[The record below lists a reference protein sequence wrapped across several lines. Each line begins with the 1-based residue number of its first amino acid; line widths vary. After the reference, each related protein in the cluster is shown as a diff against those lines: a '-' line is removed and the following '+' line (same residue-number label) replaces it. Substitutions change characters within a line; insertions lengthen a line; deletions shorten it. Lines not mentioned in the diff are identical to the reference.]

1 MKNKK
6 QGNKLVGYLLAIALS
21 CLVCLELVLRFV
33 FGFCDA
39 VLYQPSKAYEYIA
52 QPNQHRYRFFSHI
65 DYNSYS
71 QRSEEPDSTKTIIL
85 GLGDSVIFGGTMLD
99 QDSIATTLFSKETGM
114 QMLNISSG
122 SWGPDNCAAYLRE
135 KGTFEAKAM
144 VLVCSSHDAFDV
156 MSHIPVVGI
165 YPNYPDK
172 QYKLAIW
179 ELVDRYLM
187 PRVKG
192 WLGQSQL
199 VDPDAQVV
207 EKVKSEERRA
217 MGVKSEERRVKNSG
231 ALRDEGVA
239 QKSLKFDPGFDQLLQ
254 ISKEKKIPFVI
265 YLHPEVGEVLT
276 RQYKEGGKL
285 IMEWAKKHGVKLV
298 SGLNEGV
305 TADMFRDVI
314 HLNEKGQRN
323 LANSLERI
331 LNVES
336 KTR

>member
-1 MKNKK
+1 MKLKIK
-6 QGNKLVGYLLAIALS
+6 YCLLGIFLIVI
-21 CLVCLELVLRFV
+21 LLEIILRYV

-39 VLYQPSKAYEYIA
+39 VLYQSSPAYEYIA

-71 QRSEEPDSTKTIIL
+71 QRSEEPDSTKTIVL

-122 SWGPDNCAAYLRE
+122 SWGPDNCAAYLKE
-135 KGTFEAKAM
+135 KGTFGAKAM

-179 ELVDRYLM
+179 EVIDRYLM
-187 PRVKG
+187 PRIKVYFSGK
-192 WLGQSQL
+192 QL
-199 VDPDAQVV
+199 LDPDAQVV
-207 EKVKSEERRA
+207 EKVKS
-217 MGVKSEERRVKNSG
+217 
-231 ALRDEGVA
+231 DDGVA
-239 QKSLKFDPGFDQLLQ
+239 KKSLNFDLGFDQLLQ
-254 ISKEKKIPFVI
+254 ISEEKHIPFFI
-265 YLHPEVGEVLT
+265 YLHPEVSEVMS
-276 RQYKEGGKL
+276 RKYKEGGL
-285 IMEWAKKHGVKLV
+285 MIMEWAKTHHVKLID
-298 SGLNEGV
+298 GLNEGV
-305 TADMFRDVI
+305 TVDMYRDVI

-323 LANSLERI
+323 LANSLKKMINR
-331 LNVES
+331 
-336 KTR
+336 

>member
-1 MKNKK
+1 MIKK
-6 QGNKLVGYLLAIALS
+6 RKVYIIVSL
-21 CLVCLELVLRFV
+21 CLIVFVELILRYV

-39 VLYQPSKAYEYIA
+39 VLYQPSPAYEYIA

-71 QRSEEPDSTKTIIL
+71 QRSDEPDSTKTIVL

-122 SWGPDNCAAYLRE
+122 SWGPDNCAAYLKE
-135 KGTFEAKAM
+135 KGTFGAKAM

-179 ELVDRYLM
+179 EVVDRYLL
-187 PRVKG
+187 PRIKVYFRGK
-192 WLGQSQL
+192 QL
-199 VDPDAQVV
+199 LDPDAQVV
-207 EKVKSEERRA
+207 KN
-217 MGVKSEERRVKNSG
+217 VKSEERRVKNSN
-231 ALRDEGVA
+231 AARDEGVA
-239 QKSLKFDPGFDQLLQ
+239 QKALNFDPGFDQLLQ
-254 ISKEKKIPFVI
+254 ISEEKHIPFFI
-265 YLHPEVGEVLT
+265 YLHPEVCEVMS
-276 RQYKEGGKL
+276 RKYKEGGL
-285 IMEWAKKHGVKLV
+285 MIMEWAKTHHIKLID
-298 SGLNEGV
+298 GLNEGV
-305 TADMFRDVI
+305 AVDMYRDVI

-323 LANSLERI
+323 LANSLKKMINR
-331 LNVES
+331 
-336 KTR
+336 

>member
-1 MKNKK
+1 MYRINKRK
-6 QGNKLVGYLLAIALS
+6 IYIAISICFILIAL
-21 CLVCLELVLRFV
+21 LECTLRFV

-39 VLYQPSKAYEYIA
+39 VLYQSSPAYEYIA

-71 QRSEEPDSTKTIIL
+71 QRSEEPDSTKTIVL

-122 SWGPDNCAAYLRE
+122 SWGPDNCAAYLKE
-135 KGTFEAKAM
+135 KGTFGAKAM

-179 ELVDRYLM
+179 EVVDRYLM
-187 PRVKG
+187 PRIKVYFSGK
-192 WLGQSQL
+192 QL
-199 VDPDAQVV
+199 LDPDAQVV
-207 EKVKSEERRA
+207 EKVKS
-217 MGVKSEERRVKNSG
+217 
-231 ALRDEGVA
+231 DEGVA
-239 QKSLKFDPGFDQLLQ
+239 NKALNFDSGFDQLLQ
-254 ISKEKKIPFVI
+254 ISEEKHIPFFI
-265 YLHPEVGEVLT
+265 YLHPEVGEVMS
-276 RQYKEGGKL
+276 RKYKEGGL
-285 IMEWAKKHGVKLV
+285 MIMEWAKTHHIKLID
-298 SGLNEGV
+298 GLNEGV
-305 TADMFRDVI
+305 TVDMYRDVI

-323 LANSLERI
+323 LANSLKKMINR
-331 LNVES
+331 
-336 KTR
+336 

>member
-1 MKNKK
+1 MIKK
-6 QGNKLVGYLLAIALS
+6 RKVYIIVSL
-21 CLVCLELVLRFV
+21 CLIVFVELILRYV

-39 VLYQPSKAYEYIA
+39 VLYQPSPAYEYIA

-71 QRSEEPDSTKTIIL
+71 QRSDEPDSTKTIVL

-122 SWGPDNCAAYLRE
+122 SWGPDNCAAYLKE
-135 KGTFEAKAM
+135 KGTFGAKAM

-179 ELVDRYLM
+179 EVVDRYLL
-187 PRVKG
+187 PRIKVYFRGK
-192 WLGQSQL
+192 QL
-199 VDPDAQVV
+199 LDPDAQVV
-207 EKVKSEERRA
+207 KN
-217 MGVKSEERRVKNSG
+217 VKSEERRVKNSN
-231 ALRDEGVA
+231 AARNEGVA
-239 QKSLKFDPGFDQLLQ
+239 QKALNFDPGFDQLLQ
-254 ISKEKKIPFVI
+254 ISEEKHIPFFI
-265 YLHPEVGEVLT
+265 YLHPEVCEVMS
-276 RQYKEGGKL
+276 RKYKEGGL
-285 IMEWAKKHGVKLV
+285 MIMEWAKSHHVKLID
-298 SGLNEGV
+298 GLNEGV
-305 TADMFRDVI
+305 TVDMYRDVI

-323 LANSLERI
+323 LANSLKKMINR
-331 LNVES
+331 
-336 KTR
+336 

>member
-1 MKNKK
+1 MYRINKRK
-6 QGNKLVGYLLAIALS
+6 IYIAISICFILIAL
-21 CLVCLELVLRFV
+21 LEFTLRFV

-39 VLYQPSKAYEYIA
+39 VLYQSSPAYEYIA

-71 QRSEEPDSTKTIIL
+71 QRSDEPDSTKTIVL

-122 SWGPDNCAAYLRE
+122 SWGPDNCAAYLKE
-135 KGTFEAKAM
+135 KGTFGAKAM

-179 ELVDRYLM
+179 EVIDRYLM
-187 PRVKG
+187 PRIKVYFSGK
-192 WLGQSQL
+192 QL
-199 VDPDAQVV
+199 LDPDAQVV
-207 EKVKSEERRA
+207 EKVKS
-217 MGVKSEERRVKNSG
+217 
-231 ALRDEGVA
+231 DEGVA
-239 QKSLKFDPGFDQLLQ
+239 QKSFNFDPGFDQLLQ
-254 ISKEKKIPFVI
+254 ISEEKHIPFFI
-265 YLHPEVGEVLT
+265 YLHPEKGEVEKNE
-276 RQYKEGGKL
+276 YKEGGKL
-285 IMEWAKKHGVKLV
+285 IIDWANTHHVKLV
-298 SGLNEGV
+298 DGLKEGV
-305 TADMFRDVI
+305 TTDMFRDVI

-323 LANSLERI
+323 LADSFNRI
-331 LNVES
+331 F
-336 KTR
+336 K

>member
-1 MKNKK
+1 MFRINKK
-6 QGNKLVGYLLAIALS
+6 RFYIAISICFILIAL
-21 CLVCLELVLRFV
+21 LECTLRFV

-39 VLYQPSKAYEYIA
+39 VLYQPSPAYEYIA

-71 QRSEEPDSTKTIIL
+71 QRSDEPDSTKTIVL

-122 SWGPDNCAAYLRE
+122 SWGPDNCAAYLKE
-135 KGTFEAKAM
+135 KGTFGAKAM

-179 ELVDRYLM
+179 EVIDRYLM
-187 PRVKG
+187 PRIKVYFRGK
-192 WLGQSQL
+192 QL
-199 VDPDAQVV
+199 LDPDAQVV
-207 EKVKSEERRA
+207 EKVKS
-217 MGVKSEERRVKNSG
+217 
-231 ALRDEGVA
+231 DEGVA
-239 QKSLKFDPGFDQLLQ
+239 KKALNFDPGFDQLLQ
-254 ISKEKKIPFVI
+254 ISEGKHIPFFI
-265 YLHPEVGEVLT
+265 YLHPEVCEVMS
-276 RQYKEGGKL
+276 RKYKEGGL
-285 IMEWAKKHGVKLV
+285 MIMEWAKTHHIKLID
-298 SGLNEGV
+298 GLNEGV
-305 TADMFRDVI
+305 TVDMYRDVI

-323 LANSLERI
+323 LANSFEDMF
-331 LNVES
+331 S
-336 KTR
+336 KLKSY

>member
-1 MKNKK
+1 MKILNHTVSFKFK
-6 QGNKLVGYLLAIALS
+6 CLS
-21 CLVCLELVLRFV
+21 IFLISFSIVEIILRYV

-39 VLYQPSKAYEYIA
+39 VLYQSSPAYEYIA

-71 QRSEEPDSTKTIIL
+71 QRCEEPDSTKKIVL

-122 SWGPDNCAAYLRE
+122 SWGPDNCAAYLKE
-135 KGTFEAKAM
+135 KGTFGAKAM

-179 ELVDRYLM
+179 EVIDRYLL
-187 PRVKG
+187 PRIKVYFRGK
-192 WLGQSQL
+192 QL
-199 VDPDAQVV
+199 LDPDAQVV
-207 EKVKSEERRA
+207 EKVKS
-217 MGVKSEERRVKNSG
+217 
-231 ALRDEGVA
+231 DEGVA
-239 QKSLKFDPGFDQLLQ
+239 KKALNFDPGFDQLLQ
-254 ISKEKKIPFVI
+254 ISEEKHIPFFI
-265 YLHPEVGEVLT
+265 YLHPEVSEVMS
-276 RQYKEGGKL
+276 RKYKEGGL
-285 IMEWAKKHGVKLV
+285 MIMEWAKTHHVKLID
-298 SGLNEGV
+298 GLNEGV
-305 TADMFRDVI
+305 TVDMYRDVI

-323 LANSLERI
+323 LANSLKKMINR
-331 LNVES
+331 
-336 KTR
+336 

>member
-1 MKNKK
+1 M
-6 QGNKLVGYLLAIALS
+6 GIFLIVILLEII
-21 CLVCLELVLRFV
+21 LRYV

-39 VLYQPSKAYEYIA
+39 VLYQSSPTYEYIA

-71 QRSEEPDSTKTIIL
+71 QRSEEPDSAKTIVL

-122 SWGPDNCAAYLRE
+122 SWGPDNCAAYLKE
-135 KGTFEAKAM
+135 KGTFGAKAM

-179 ELVDRYLM
+179 EVIDRYLM
-187 PRVKG
+187 PRIKVYFRGK
-192 WLGQSQL
+192 QL
-199 VDPDAQVV
+199 LDPDAQVV
-207 EKVKSEERRA
+207 EKVKS
-217 MGVKSEERRVKNSG
+217 
-231 ALRDEGVA
+231 DEGVA
-239 QKSLKFDPGFDQLLQ
+239 KKALNFDPGFDQLLQ
-254 ISKEKKIPFVI
+254 ISEEKHIPFFI
-265 YLHPEVGEVLT
+265 YLHPEVGEVMS
-276 RQYKEGGKL
+276 RKYKEGGL
-285 IMEWAKKHGVKLV
+285 MIMEWAKTHHVKLMD
-298 SGLNEGV
+298 GLNEGV
-305 TADMFRDVI
+305 TVDMYRDVI

-323 LANSLERI
+323 LANSLKKMINR
-331 LNVES
+331 
-336 KTR
+336 

>member
-1 MKNKK
+1 MYRINKRK
-6 QGNKLVGYLLAIALS
+6 IYIAISICFILIAL
-21 CLVCLELVLRFV
+21 LECTLRFV

-39 VLYQPSKAYEYIA
+39 VLYQSSPAYEYIA

-71 QRSEEPDSTKTIIL
+71 QRSDEPDSTKTIVL

-122 SWGPDNCAAYLRE
+122 SWGPDNCAAYLKE
-135 KGTFEAKAM
+135 KGTFGAKAM

-179 ELVDRYLM
+179 EVIDRYLM
-187 PRVKG
+187 PRIKVYFRGK
-192 WLGQSQL
+192 QL
-199 VDPDAQVV
+199 LDPDAQVV
-207 EKVKSEERRA
+207 EKVKS
-217 MGVKSEERRVKNSG
+217 
-231 ALRDEGVA
+231 DEGVA
-239 QKSLKFDPGFDQLLQ
+239 NKALNFDPGFDQLLQ
-254 ISKEKKIPFVI
+254 ISEEKHIPFFI
-265 YLHPEVGEVLT
+265 YLHPEVGEVMS
-276 RQYKEGGKL
+276 RKYKEGGL
-285 IMEWAKKHGVKLV
+285 MIMEWAKTHHIKLID
-298 SGLNEGV
+298 GLNEGV
-305 TADMFRDVI
+305 TVDMYRDVI

-323 LANSLERI
+323 LANSLKKMINR
-331 LNVES
+331 
-336 KTR
+336 

>member
-1 MKNKK
+1 MIKK
-6 QGNKLVGYLLAIALS
+6 RKVYIIVSL
-21 CLVCLELVLRFV
+21 CLIVFVELILRYV

-39 VLYQPSKAYEYIA
+39 VLYQSSPAYEYIA

-71 QRSEEPDSTKTIIL
+71 QRSEEPDSTKTIVL

-122 SWGPDNCAAYLRE
+122 SWGPDNCAAYLKE
-135 KGTFEAKAM
+135 KGTFGAKAM

-179 ELVDRYLM
+179 EVIDRYLM
-187 PRVKG
+187 PRIKVYFRGK
-192 WLGQSQL
+192 QL
-199 VDPDAQVV
+199 LDPDAQVV
-207 EKVKSEERRA
+207 EKVKS
-217 MGVKSEERRVKNSG
+217 
-231 ALRDEGVA
+231 DEGVA
-239 QKSLKFDPGFDQLLQ
+239 NKALNFDPGFDQLLQ
-254 ISKEKKIPFVI
+254 ISEGKHIPFFI
-265 YLHPEVGEVLT
+265 YLHPEVGEVMS
-276 RQYKEGGKL
+276 RKYKEGGL
-285 IMEWAKKHGVKLV
+285 MIMEWAKTHHVKLID
-298 SGLNEGV
+298 GLNEGV
-305 TADMFRDVI
+305 TVDMYRDVI

-323 LANSLERI
+323 LANSLKKMINR
-331 LNVES
+331 
-336 KTR
+336 

>member
-1 MKNKK
+1 MKILNHTVSFKFK
-6 QGNKLVGYLLAIALS
+6 CLS
-21 CLVCLELVLRFV
+21 IFLIFFSIVEIILRYV

-39 VLYQPSKAYEYIA
+39 VLYQSSPAYEYIA

-71 QRSEEPDSTKTIIL
+71 QRSEEPDSTKTIVL

-122 SWGPDNCAAYLRE
+122 SWGPDNCAAYLKE
-135 KGTFEAKAM
+135 KGTFGAKAM

-179 ELVDRYLM
+179 EVIDRYLM
-187 PRVKG
+187 PRIKVYFSGK
-192 WLGQSQL
+192 QL
-199 VDPDAQVV
+199 LDPDAQVV
-207 EKVKSEERRA
+207 EKVKS
-217 MGVKSEERRVKNSG
+217 
-231 ALRDEGVA
+231 DDGVA
-239 QKSLKFDPGFDQLLQ
+239 KKSLNFDPGFDQLLQ
-254 ISKEKKIPFVI
+254 ISEEKHIPFFI
-265 YLHPEVGEVLT
+265 YLHPEVGEVMS
-276 RQYKEGGKL
+276 RKYKEGGL
-285 IMEWAKKHGVKLV
+285 MIMEWAKTHHVKLMD
-298 SGLNEGV
+298 GLNEGV
-305 TADMFRDVI
+305 TVDMYRDVI

-323 LANSLERI
+323 LANSLKKMINR
-331 LNVES
+331 
-336 KTR
+336 

>member
-1 MKNKK
+1 MIKK
-6 QGNKLVGYLLAIALS
+6 RKVYIIVSFSLVVFVEII
-21 CLVCLELVLRFV
+21 LRYV

-39 VLYQPSKAYEYIA
+39 VLYQSSPAYEYIA

-71 QRSEEPDSTKTIIL
+71 QRSEEPDSTKTIVL

-122 SWGPDNCAAYLRE
+122 SWGPDNCAAYLKE
-135 KGTFEAKAM
+135 KGTFGAKAM

-179 ELVDRYLM
+179 EVIDRYLM
-187 PRVKG
+187 PRIKVYFRGK
-192 WLGQSQL
+192 QL
-199 VDPDAQVV
+199 LDPDAQVV
-207 EKVKSEERRA
+207 EKVKS
-217 MGVKSEERRVKNSG
+217 
-231 ALRDEGVA
+231 DDGVA
-239 QKSLKFDPGFDQLLQ
+239 KKSLNFDPGFDQLLQ
-254 ISKEKKIPFVI
+254 ISEEKHIPFFI
-265 YLHPEVGEVLT
+265 YLHPEVGEVMS
-276 RQYKEGGKL
+276 RKYKEGGL
-285 IMEWAKKHGVKLV
+285 MIMEWAKTHHVKLID
-298 SGLNEGV
+298 GLNEGV
-305 TADMFRDVI
+305 TVDMYRDVI

-323 LANSLERI
+323 LANSLKKMINR
-331 LNVES
+331 
-336 KTR
+336 

>member
-1 MKNKK
+1 MKILNHTVSFKFK
-6 QGNKLVGYLLAIALS
+6 CLS
-21 CLVCLELVLRFV
+21 IFLIFFSIVEIILRYV

-39 VLYQPSKAYEYIA
+39 VLYQSSPAYEYIA

-71 QRSEEPDSTKTIIL
+71 QRSEDPDSTKTIVL

-122 SWGPDNCAAYLRE
+122 SWGPDNCAAYLKE
-135 KGTFEAKAM
+135 KGTFGAKAM

-179 ELVDRYLM
+179 EVIDRYLM
-187 PRVKG
+187 PRIKVYFSGK
-192 WLGQSQL
+192 QL
-199 VDPDAQVV
+199 LDPDAQVV
-207 EKVKSEERRA
+207 EKVKSDD
-217 MGVKSEERRVKNSG
+217 GVTK
-231 ALRDEGVA
+231 
-239 QKSLKFDPGFDQLLQ
+239 KSLNFDPGFDQLLQ
-254 ISKEKKIPFVI
+254 ISEEKHIPFFI
-265 YLHPEVGEVLT
+265 YLHPEVSEVMS
-276 RQYKEGGKL
+276 RKYKEGGL
-285 IMEWAKKHGVKLV
+285 MIMEWAKTHHVKLMD
-298 SGLNEGV
+298 GLNEGV
-305 TADMFRDVI
+305 IVDMYRDVI

-323 LANSLERI
+323 LANSLKKMINR
-331 LNVES
+331 
-336 KTR
+336 

>member
-1 MKNKK
+1 MYRINKRK
-6 QGNKLVGYLLAIALS
+6 IYIAISICFILIAL
-21 CLVCLELVLRFV
+21 LECTLRFV

-39 VLYQPSKAYEYIA
+39 VLYQPSPAYEYIA

-71 QRSEEPDSTKTIIL
+71 QRSDEPDSTKTIVL

-122 SWGPDNCAAYLRE
+122 SWGPDNCAAYLKE
-135 KGTFEAKAM
+135 KGTFGAKAM

-179 ELVDRYLM
+179 EVVDRYLM
-187 PRVKG
+187 PRIKVYFSGK
-192 WLGQSQL
+192 QL
-199 VDPDAQVV
+199 SDPDAQVV
-207 EKVKSEERRA
+207 EKVKS
-217 MGVKSEERRVKNSG
+217 
-231 ALRDEGVA
+231 DEGVA
-239 QKSLKFDPGFDQLLQ
+239 KKALNFDPGFDQLLQ
-254 ISKEKKIPFVI
+254 ISEGKHIPFFI
-265 YLHPEVGEVLT
+265 YLHPEVGEVMS
-276 RQYKEGGKL
+276 RKYKEGGL
-285 IMEWAKKHGVKLV
+285 MIMEWAKTHHIKLID
-298 SGLNEGV
+298 GLNEGV
-305 TADMFRDVI
+305 TVDMYRDVI

-323 LANSLERI
+323 LANSLKKMINR
-331 LNVES
+331 
-336 KTR
+336 

>member
-1 MKNKK
+1 MKFKIR
-6 QGNKLVGYLLAIALS
+6 YCLLGIFLIVI
-21 CLVCLELVLRFV
+21 LLEIILRYV

-39 VLYQPSKAYEYIA
+39 VLYQSSPTYEYIA

-71 QRSEEPDSTKTIIL
+71 QRSEEPDSTKTIVL

-122 SWGPDNCAAYLRE
+122 SWGPDNCAAYLKE
-135 KGTFEAKAM
+135 KGTFGAKAM

-179 ELVDRYLM
+179 EVIDRYLM
-187 PRVKG
+187 PRIKVYFRGK
-192 WLGQSQL
+192 QL
-199 VDPDAQVV
+199 LDPDAQVV
-207 EKVKSEERRA
+207 EKVKS
-217 MGVKSEERRVKNSG
+217 
-231 ALRDEGVA
+231 DEGVA
-239 QKSLKFDPGFDQLLQ
+239 KKALNFNPGFDQLLQ
-254 ISKEKKIPFVI
+254 ISEEKHIPFFI
-265 YLHPEVGEVLT
+265 YLHPEVGEVMS
-276 RQYKEGGKL
+276 RKYKEGGL
-285 IMEWAKKHGVKLV
+285 MIMEWAKSHHVKLMD
-298 SGLNEGV
+298 GLNEGV
-305 TADMFRDVI
+305 TIDMYRDVI

-323 LANSLERI
+323 LANSLKKMINR
-331 LNVES
+331 
-336 KTR
+336 

>member
-1 MKNKK
+1 MRKK
-6 QGNKLVGYLLAIALS
+6 QIVFI
-21 CLVCLELVLRFV
+21 VCGFFFLMVVELILRFV

-39 VLYQPSKAYEYIA
+39 VLYRPSDAYEYIA

-71 QRSEEPDSTKTIIL
+71 QRSEEPDSTKTIVL

-122 SWGPDNCAAYLRE
+122 SWGPDNCAAYLNE
-135 KGTFEAKAM
+135 KGTFGAKAM

-156 MSHIPVVGI
+156 MSHVPVVGI
-165 YPNYPDK
+165 YPNYPDR
-172 QYKLAIW
+172 QYKLAMW
-179 ELVDRYLM
+179 EVIDRYLM

-207 EKVKSEERRA
+207 QKVKSEERRA
-217 MGVKSEERRVKNSG
+217 MEVKSEERRVKNSNV
-231 ALRDEGVA
+231 AKEEGVA
-239 QKSLKFDPGFDQLLQ
+239 QKSLNFDPGFDQLLQ
-254 ISKEKKIPFVI
+254 ISKEKKIPFVV
-265 YLHPEVGEVLT
+265 YLHPEVGEVMAHE
-276 RQYKEGGKL
+276 YKEGGRL
-285 IMEWAKKHGVKLV
+285 IMEWAKVHQIKLIN
-298 SGLNEGV
+298 GLDEGV
-305 TADMFRDVI
+305 TVDMFRDVI

-323 LANSLERI
+323 LADSFERMF
-331 LNVES
+331 NVTT
-336 KTR
+336 KNR

>member
-1 MKNKK
+1 MLRISKK
-6 QGNKLVGYLLAIALS
+6 KTLVVWGIALG
-21 CLVCLELVLRFV
+21 LFVLAEIILRYV

-39 VLYQPSKAYEYIA
+39 VLYQPSKEYEYIA
-52 QPNQHRYRFFSHI
+52 NPNQHRYRFLSNI

-71 QRSEEPDSTKTIIL
+71 QRSEEPDSTKTIVL

-122 SWGPDNCAAYLRE
+122 SWGPDNCAAYLQE
-135 KGTFEAKAM
+135 KGTFGAKAM

-156 MSHIPVVGI
+156 MSHVPVVGI

-179 ELVDRYLM
+179 EVIDRYLM

-207 EKVKSEERRA
+207 ENVK
-217 MGVKSEERRVKNSG
+217 KSNANV
-231 ALRDEGVA
+231 LDGVA
-239 QKSLKFDPGFDQLLQ
+239 QKSLNFDPGFDQLLQ

-265 YLHPEVGEVLT
+265 YLHPEVGEVMT
-276 RQYKEGGKL
+276 KQYKEGGKL
-285 IMEWAKKHGVKLV
+285 IMQWAKVHHVKLV
-298 SGLNEGV
+298 SGLYEGV
-305 TADMFRDVI
+305 TVDMFRDVI

-323 LANSLERI
+323 LADSLKKMI
-331 LNVES
+331 KL
-336 KTR
+336 

>member
-1 MKNKK
+1 MYRINKRK
-6 QGNKLVGYLLAIALS
+6 IYIAISICFILIAL
-21 CLVCLELVLRFV
+21 LEFTLRFV

-39 VLYQPSKAYEYIA
+39 VLYQSSPAYEYIA

-71 QRSEEPDSTKTIIL
+71 QRSDEPDSTKTIVL

-122 SWGPDNCAAYLRE
+122 SWGPDNCAAYLKE
-135 KGTFEAKAM
+135 KGTFGAKAM

-179 ELVDRYLM
+179 EVIDRYLM
-187 PRVKG
+187 PRIKVYFSGK
-192 WLGQSQL
+192 QL
-199 VDPDAQVV
+199 LDPDAQVV
-207 EKVKSEERRA
+207 EKVKS
-217 MGVKSEERRVKNSG
+217 
-231 ALRDEGVA
+231 DEGVA
-239 QKSLKFDPGFDQLLQ
+239 QKSFNFDPGFDQLLQ
-254 ISKEKKIPFVI
+254 ISEEKHIPFFI
-265 YLHPEVGEVLT
+265 YLHPEKGEVEKNE
-276 RQYKEGGKL
+276 YKEGGKL
-285 IMEWAKKHGVKLV
+285 IIDWANTHHVKLV
-298 SGLNEGV
+298 DGLKEGV
-305 TADMFRDVI
+305 TTDMFRDVI

-323 LANSLERI
+323 LANSLKKMINR
-331 LNVES
+331 
-336 KTR
+336 